1 VVEALRTGGYAATPA
16 SRRLVH
22 LIESNAVE
30 LTRRY
35 LEDVQR
41 HPRLPTYRDFDQRE
55 LYNRAYSVYSQLG
68 KWISKESSH
77 EEVKE
82 TWTEL
87 GRIRRQEGFPLSEV
101 ILSLCLLRRHLWE
114 KVQDEGFVDSAMDL
128 LQALELQNRVV
139 LFFDRAVFFAAVGYE
154 RAE

>member
-1 VVEALRTGGYAATPA
+1 MVEALRTGNFVATPA
-16 SRRLVH
+16 SRRLVQ

-55 LYNRAYSVYSQLG
+55 LYDRAYSVYSQLG

-77 EEVKE
+77 EEVKA

-101 ILSLCLLRRHLWE
+101 ILSLCILRRHLWE
-114 KVQDEGFVDSAMDL
+114 KVEAEGFMDSAMDL

-154 RAE
+154 RKE

>member
-1 VVEALRTGGYAATPA
+1 VVEAQRTGGYVGTPA
-16 SRRLVH
+16 SRKLVH

-30 LTRRY
+30 LTRHY

-68 KWISKESSH
+68 KWISHEASH
-77 EEVKE
+77 EEVKK

-87 GRIRRQEGFPLSEV
+87 GRVRREEGFPLSEV

-114 KVQDEGFVDSAMDL
+114 KVQAEGFIDSAFDL
-128 LQALELQNRVV
+128 IQALELQNRVV
-139 LFFDRAVFFAAVGYE
+139 LFFDRAVFYAAVGYE
-154 RAE
+154 HRE

>member
-1 VVEALRTGGYAATPA
+1 VVEALRTGIYVATPA

-77 EEVKE
+77 EEVKA

-101 ILSLCLLRRHLWE
+101 ILSLCILRRHLWE
-114 KVQDEGFVDSAMDL
+114 KVEAEGFMDSAMDL

-154 RAE
+154 QKE

>member
-1 VVEALRTGGYAATPA
+1 MVEALRTGIYVATPA

-77 EEVKE
+77 EEVRA

-87 GRIRRQEGFPLSEV
+87 GRIRRQERFPLSEV

-114 KVQDEGFVDSAMDL
+114 KVQAEGFMDSAMDL

-154 RAE
+154 QKE